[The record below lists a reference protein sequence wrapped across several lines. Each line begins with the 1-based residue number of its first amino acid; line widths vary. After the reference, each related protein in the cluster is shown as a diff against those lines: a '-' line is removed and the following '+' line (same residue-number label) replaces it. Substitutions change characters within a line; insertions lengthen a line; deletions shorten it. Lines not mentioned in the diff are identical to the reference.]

1 MTTAP
6 NSPSP
11 ILHPILG
18 GFEPLDVL
26 IEIDAPQVFTFLDG
40 LGREC
45 VAYLAEAGAD
55 HSIYLAA
62 SINPEILA
70 EIAAGH
76 LPVLAAFRSRVWVVV
91 IAQGGR
97 IENAIEEPAGAISP
111 KYLPPESLYV
121 FSLR

>member
-1 MTTAP
+1 MCR
-6 NSPSP
+6 NSDST
-11 ILHPILG
+11 HPFAL
-18 GFEPLDVL
+18 PASQRW
-26 IEIDAPQVFTFLDG
+26 EIA
-40 LGREC
+40 C

-91 IAQGGR
+91 IGKGGR